1 MSDRMLDRMSEYL
14 PSTMPENM
22 SEYLL
27 DRKPEKMSD
36 RISRYMSLYVR

>member
-1 MSDRMLDRMSEYL
+1 MLDRMSEYL

-22 SEYLL
+22 SAYLL
-27 DRKPEKMSD
+27 DREPEKMSD